1 MVTIKKP
8 CAVRLHKVNITH
20 KPTYDIPVPCHKR
33 AVQVFL
39 SNFHLEAP
47 SKLNNEALQDM
58 ITVLERG
65 QIQPSYLTLSRVF
78 NLW

>member
-20 KPTYDIPVPCHKR
+20 KPTYHFPVPCHKR

-39 SNFHLEAP
+39 SNFHLETP
-47 SKLNNEALQDM
+47 SKLNNEASQDM
-58 ITVLERG
+58 ITVLEGG
-65 QIQPSYLTLSRVF
+65 QIWPSYSTLSRAF